1 MGKRIL
7 GRNRLETVECHSGE
21 ADCQDPQEQYRDGEG
36 ETIGSAH
43 ANHHGIETLRI
54 IGDHHTQW
62 TGYCRRFTIALVAA
76 VRMRTDETATA
87 EVEIDRASVL
97 RAIRMDHADV
107 QNVGVLL
114 DDIVEL
120 FVTFRQLEPIH
131 TRQVVEKARLSGTL
145 SDGEYE
151 EFLRWLSSTDL
162 VEEADQSGHY
172 RLGNAVSSTRS
183 PDAHSEE

>member
-1 MGKRIL
+1 
-7 GRNRLETVECHSGE
+7 
-21 ADCQDPQEQYRDGEG
+21 
-36 ETIGSAH
+36 
-43 ANHHGIETLRI
+43 
-54 IGDHHTQW
+54 
-62 TGYCRRFTIALVAA
+62 
-76 VRMRTDETATA
+76 MRTDETATA

>member
-21 ADCQDPQEQYRDGEG
+21 ADRQDPQEQYRDGEG

-43 ANHHGIETLRI
+43 ANYHGIETLRI

-62 TGYCRRFTIALVAA
+62 TGYEKLVHDSPRSGRSYENRRDCDGGS
-76 VRMRTDETATA
+76 RNRSCERPSCDPHGPCGRTERRRTPQRHRR
-87 EVEIDRASVL
+87 V
-97 RAIRMDHADV
+97 
-107 QNVGVLL
+107 
-114 DDIVEL
+114 

-151 EFLRWLSSTDL
+151 EFLRWWSSTDV

-183 PDAHSEE
+183 PDAHSEG